1 MMTKMN
7 IGDRVKFK
15 TMGGWYNSGII
26 RDMDE
31 DSYLIEVYELGC
43 KPPKD
48 VYIPLPYYARV
59 LSCEIIGEKEN
70 VAEIEK

>member
-1 MMTKMN
+1 MN

-26 RDMDE
+26 KDMNE
-31 DSYLIEVYELGC
+31 DSYLIEVDELGC

-48 VYIPLPYYARV
+48 VYMPLPYYARV
-59 LSCEIIGEKEN
+59 LSCEDVNNSVEGD
-70 VAEIEK
+70 